1 MGTGIQDR
9 ELKGVRGM
17 KKLTHNLGA
26 KILTVIFWATM
37 MLISVGGAIAGY
49 ELNEMGF
56 YGGEE
61 IYWKFGYEYQGEIVF
76 GAMTE
81 GMVPVHENFYYF
93 CQMIRYGLI
102 FVAVIA
108 AILSVFALIFL
119 FCSAGRQP
127 GEKTAVP
134 NEIDKIPLDVLAVI
148 MMIIV
153 LSLNGM
159 AEWTYWIAGAIG
171 EIVATGCWIVVF
183 SLLLLLCLMTVA
195 TRFKIGTL
203 WKNNLTYSAL
213 QFVWRLIVDL
223 FGGVVEIIRGIP
235 LIWKTVIFITL
246 ISLAEFLAMIQFY
259 FTDRFFDFWL
269 AEKIVLVPTLLMQV
283 LTMKKLKAGGEKLAD
298 GNLDYRIC
306 TKWMMWDFKKHGD
319 NLNRISEGMH
329 LAVEERLKSERFKT
343 ELITNVSHDI
353 KTPLTS
359 IINYVD
365 LIKKENLQNE
375 TAAGYVEVLDRQ
387 SKRLKKLIEDL
398 VEASKVSTG
407 NVSMDMQKTS
417 VGVILT
423 QAAGEYEDRINA
435 RNLELVLNQPEKE
448 IFIMADGRQLW
459 RVFDNLLSNICKYA
473 MSGTRVYLIL
483 ERAGDKAVVTFRNI
497 SAYALN
503 LSSEELMERFTRG
516 DRSRHTEGS
525 GLGLSIAKSLTEL
538 QNGKMNVYTDGDLF
552 KVVLSFEK
560 I

>member
-1 MGTGIQDR
+1 
-9 ELKGVRGM
+9 M

-81 GMVPVHENFYYF
+81 GMIPVYENFYYF

-127 GEKTAVP
+127 GEEDAVP
-134 NEIDKIPLDVLAVI
+134 NGIDKIPLDVFAVL
-148 MMIIV
+148 MLIIV
-153 LSLNGM
+153 LSLTGV

-171 EIVATGCWIVVF
+171 DIVVTGCWIVVF
-183 SLLLLLCLMTVA
+183 SLLFLLCLMTVA

-213 QFVWRLIVDL
+213 KFIWKLIVDL
-223 FGGVVEIIRGIP
+223 CSGVVELMRGIP
-235 LIWKTVIFITL
+235 LIWKTVILVVL
-246 ISLAEFLAMIQFY
+246 ISLAEFIAMIQFY
-259 FTDRFFDFWL
+259 YTDRFFGFWL
-269 AEKIVLVPTLLMQV
+269 VEKIILIPLLLMQV
-283 LTMKKLKAGGEKLAD
+283 LSIKKLKAGGEKLAD
-298 GNLDYRIC
+298 GNLDYRIR
-306 TKWMMWDFKKHGD
+306 TKWMAWDLKKHGD

-365 LIKKENLQNE
+365 LIKKEHLQNE
-375 TAAGYVEVLDRQ
+375 KAAEYVEILDRQ

-407 NVSMDMQKTS
+407 NVSVDMQKTS
-417 VGVILT
+417 VGVMLT

-435 RNLELVLNQPEKE
+435 RNLELVLNQPEEE
-448 IFIMADGRQLW
+448 IFILADGRQLW

-473 MSGTRVYLIL
+473 MSGTRVYLNL
-483 ERAGDKAVVTFRNI
+483 ERADGKAVVTFRNI

-538 QNGKMNVYTDGDLF
+538 QNGEMNVYTDGDLF
-552 KVVLSFEK
+552 KVVLLFEQ